1 MHVAKRSENN
11 RDTGVYWIRAPTPH
25 AYFKPRSKS
34 RTPGDNG
41 PLDEMDIHI
50 YIYKYVKFVTS
61 QLWYNGVGTPHLK
74 KRISFFVNKSILHVK
89 SL

>member
-25 AYFKPRSKS
+25 AYFKPRYKS

-41 PLDEMDIHI
+41 PLDEVDIRE
-50 YIYKYVKFVTS
+50 YKFVKFVTS
-61 QLWYNGVGTPHLK
+61 QL
-74 KRISFFVNKSILHVK
+74 
-89 SL
+89 